1 MQRVFFK
8 FRFLTVSLILLIAL
22 NVSAR
27 QQVDILVIDSVTT
40 EPIPYAAI
48 LVQGTGTGTLTDE
61 AGRGSVSLSTGN
73 AVINVTMMGYLTGTV
88 DLTDT
93 GASVTVRLKPV
104 GVSLAE
110 VTVKKR
116 KDHYSKRNNKAVQLM
131 ERVREEAART
141 DPNVKDYYSYNK
153 YEKITLALNKYGIKT
168 DSTSTR
174 NGQFDFLQEYVD
186 TSEVSGNPIL
196 NISVKEKISTVY
208 NRANP
213 RSVKEVIN
221 ATRNIGI
228 DQIVDQGSVQ
238 TFLNDVLREINLF
251 DNDINI
257 LQSRFV
263 GPFSKIGADFYKY
276 YITDTIGD
284 SVDRMVELT
293 FVPRTAASFGFTG
306 KLYIATGDSSYM
318 VRRAVM
324 NVPHEINLNFVEHL
338 YITQNYVKAPDGSR
352 FKTLDDMTVELSLIS
367 GTQGLHVRRHTV
379 LDSHSVSRPPDDA
392 IFKYRGEVMTSPL
405 ASRHSDTYWIENRP
419 TPITGKEGRVGE
431 MIDRL
436 RTRPLYYWSEKIL
449 KVLVNGYIAT
459 SANDSKFDFG
469 PVNTVVSSNDIEGVR
484 FRIGGMTTA
493 NLNRRLSSRGYVAYG
508 TRDQKLKY
516 RAELDYS
523 FIDKEY
529 HSREFPIHSLRLT
542 HLYDVDMIGQH
553 YMFTNADNVF
563 LAWKRMKNR
572 LMTYHRVTE
581 LTYTR
586 EMLNN
591 LTISATIRH
600 ERQEATPYVPFVTEG
615 GIIHPYYDESALKLS
630 IRYAPGEK
638 FFQTKTYR
646 IPVNLDAPV
655 FLLEHTYGPA
665 QIPGNNF
672 AINKTEASIQKRF
685 WLSAFGYLD
694 CLVKGGHV
702 WSSSPYPSLLLPNA
716 NLSYTIQSE
725 SFALMNPLEFIS
737 DSYFSWD
744 VTYWA
749 NGAILNYI
757 PVLKRLKL
765 REVFACRGYLGTLSE
780 KNTPSISNSLYRF
793 PDLALATPMHET
805 PYTEL
810 SVGID
815 NLFKCLRVDYVWR
828 ATYRNTPGVDR
839 DGIRIAFHMTF

>member
-8 FRFLTVSLILLIAL
+8 FRFLTASLILLIAL

-228 DQIVDQGSVQ
+228 DQIVDQGSIQ

-257 LQSRFV
+257 LQNRFV
-263 GPFSKIGADFYKY
+263 GPFSKIGTDFYKY

-293 FVPRTAASFGFTG
+293 FIPRTAASFGFTG

-523 FIDKEY
+523 FTDKEY

>member
-8 FRFLTVSLILLIAL
+8 FRFLTASLILLIAL

-48 LVQGTGTGTLTDE
+48 LVQGTGAGTLTDE
-61 AGRGSVSLSTGN
+61 AGRGSISRPTDN

-88 DLTDT
+88 DLTGT
-93 GASVTVRLKPV
+93 GSPVTVRLKPV

-810 SVGID
+810 SVGLD

-839 DGIRIAFHMTF
+839 NGIRIAFHMTF